1 MLIFGWLVVTVIA
14 VLMSAGIACLA
25 LFMGRIDGEVGFL
38 GAVAVLLW
46 WASYSNF
53 PFTVG
58 LAA

>member
-14 VLMSAGIACLA
+14 ALMSAGIALA
-25 LFMGRIDGEVGFL
+25 VLFMGRVDDEMGFL
-38 GAVAVLLW
+38 GVVAGLLW

-58 LAA
+58 LA